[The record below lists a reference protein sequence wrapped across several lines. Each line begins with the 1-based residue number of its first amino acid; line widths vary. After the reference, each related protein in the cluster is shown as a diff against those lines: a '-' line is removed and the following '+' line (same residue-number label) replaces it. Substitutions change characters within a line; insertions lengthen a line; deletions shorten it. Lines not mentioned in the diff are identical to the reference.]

1 MSGLFCIIHTR
12 HDQVPVGGLNIE
24 LRSCELDFEA
34 GSAPELP
41 LKLLELELDLD
52 ESVREINKKKYSHV
66 TSRFY

>member
-12 HDQVPVGGLNIE
+12 HDQVPVGGLNIA

-34 GSAPELP
+34 GSDP

-52 ESVREINKKKYSHV
+52 ESVAVREINKKILMLQAGF
-66 TSRFY
+66 TT